1 MDMKYYLISIY
12 DDFIIRECG
21 CLFVNF
27 LLEFFIHISIMTLQQ
42 QAWLLS
48 MLWLLIRH
56 CSGVLLFLF

>member
-12 DDFIIRECG
+12 DDFFIRECG

-42 QAWLLS
+42 QAGW
-48 MLWLLIRH
+48 H
-56 CSGVLLFLF
+56 DFYPCYDY